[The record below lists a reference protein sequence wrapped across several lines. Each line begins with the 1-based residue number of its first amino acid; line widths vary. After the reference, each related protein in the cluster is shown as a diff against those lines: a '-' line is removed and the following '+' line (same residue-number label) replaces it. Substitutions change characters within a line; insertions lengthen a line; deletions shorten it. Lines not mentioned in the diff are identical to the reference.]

1 MLLWIQDVT
10 AETSAAER
18 SALRALQKSQRG
30 EDDVGREEGTAER
43 MTQTGEREG
52 KQKRITSKSMR
63 RK

>member
-43 MTQTGEREG
+43 MTQTGGREG
-52 KQKRITSKSMR
+52 K
-63 RK
+63 